1 MFLGE
6 YEYKVD
12 NKGRLPLPPKF
23 RQELM
28 GELVLTKG
36 LEKCIVIYPAEEWHK
51 VADTLSAKA
60 LPSSKVRTMN
70 RAMFGTAFS
79 LTLDGQGRIALPA
92 TLRNRVEIGDTAF
105 VVGANNCVEVWNPT
119 SWKVEKTAAEEQLWQ
134 IIESLEEQR

>member
-23 RQELM
+23 RQELR

-36 LEKCIVIYPAEEWHK
+36 LEKCIAIYPAEEWHK
-51 VADTLSAKA
+51 IADTLSARA
-60 LPSSKVRTMN
+60 VPSSKFRTMN

-79 LTLDGQGRIALPA
+79 LALDGQGRIALPSL
-92 TLRNRVEIGDTAF
+92 LRNGAEIGDTAI
-105 VVGANNCVEVWNPT
+105 VVGANNCIEIWNPIFWD
-119 SWKVEKTAAEEQLWQ
+119 SEKTTAEEQLWQ

>member
-23 RQELM
+23 RQELR

-36 LEKCIVIYPAEEWHK
+36 LEKCIVVYPVEEWHK
-51 VADTLSAKA
+51 IADTLSARA
-60 LPSSKVRTMN
+60 VPSSKFRTMN

-79 LTLDGQGRIALPA
+79 LSLDGQGRIALPSL
-92 TLRNRVEIGDTAF
+92 LRNSAEIGDTAI
-105 VVGANNCVEVWNPT
+105 VVGANNCIEIWNQILWD
-119 SWKVEKTAAEEQLWQ
+119 SEKTEAEEQLWQ

>member
-12 NKGRLPLPPKF
+12 NKGRVPLPPKF

-36 LEKCIVIYPAEEWHK
+36 LEKCIVVYPVEEWHK
-51 VADTLSAKA
+51 IADTLSAKA

-79 LTLDGQGRIALPA
+79 LTLDGQGRIALPSA
-92 TLRNRVEIGDTAF
+92 LRSRVEIGDSAF
-105 VVGANNCVEVWNPT
+105 VVGANNCVEIWNPAQ
-119 SWKVEKTAAEEQLWQ
+119 WKTEKAEAEEQLWQ

>member
-12 NKGRLPLPPKF
+12 NKGRVPLPPKF
-23 RQELM
+23 RPELM

-36 LEKCIVIYPAEEWHK
+36 LEKCIVIYPVDEWHK

-79 LTLDGQGRIALPA
+79 LSLDGQGRIALPPV
-92 TLRNRVEIGDTAF
+92 LRNGVGIGDKAF
-105 VVGANNCVEVWNPT
+105 IVGANNCIEIWNPT
-119 SWKVEKTAAEEQLWQ
+119 LWETEKAAAEEQLWQ

>member
-23 RQELM
+23 RQDLR

-36 LEKCIVIYPAEEWHK
+36 PEKCIVMYPAEEWRK
-51 VADTLSAKA
+51 VADNLSSRGV
-60 LPSSKVRTMN
+60 PSSKFRTMN

-79 LTLDGQGRIALPA
+79 LSLDGQGRVALPSL
-92 TLRNRVEIGDTAF
+92 LRTRAEIGDSAI
-105 VVGANNCVEVWNPT
+105 VVGANNCIEIWNPNLWA
-119 SWKVEKTAAEEQLWQ
+119 SEKTTAEEQLWQ

>member
-23 RQELM
+23 RQELT

-36 LEKCIVIYPAEEWHK
+36 LEKCIAIYTAAEWHK
-51 VADTLSAKA
+51 VADTLSAQA
-60 LPSSKVRTMN
+60 VPSSKFRTMN

-79 LTLDGQGRIALPA
+79 LSLDGQGRIALPSL
-92 TLRNRVEIGDTAF
+92 LRNHAEIGDTAI
-105 VVGANNCVEVWNPT
+105 VAGANNCIEIWNPILWE
-119 SWKVEKTAAEEQLWQ
+119 SEKTTAEEQLWQ
-134 IIESLEEQR
+134 IIETLEEQR

>member
-23 RQELM
+23 RQELR

-36 LEKCIVIYPAEEWHK
+36 LEKCIVVYPAEEWHK
-51 VADTLSAKA
+51 IADTLSSRVV
-60 LPSSKVRTMN
+60 PSSKFRTMN

-79 LTLDGQGRIALPA
+79 LSLDGQGRIALPSLLHSA
-92 TLRNRVEIGDTAF
+92 AEIGDTAI
-105 VVGANNCVEVWNPT
+105 VVGANNCIEIWNPILWD
-119 SWKVEKTAAEEQLWQ
+119 SEKTKAEEQLWQ

>member
-23 RQELM
+23 RQELT

-36 LEKCIVIYPAEEWHK
+36 LEKCIAIYTAAEWHK
-51 VADTLSAKA
+51 VADTLSAQA
-60 LPSSKVRTMN
+60 VPSSKFRTMN

-79 LTLDGQGRIALPA
+79 LSLDGQGRIALPSL
-92 TLRNRVEIGDTAF
+92 LRNHAGIGDTAI
-105 VVGANNCVEVWNPT
+105 VAGANNCIEIWNPILWE
-119 SWKVEKTAAEEQLWQ
+119 SEKTAAEEQLWQ
-134 IIESLEEQR
+134 IIETLEEQR

>member
-1 MFLGE
+1 MFLGD

-12 NKGRLPLPPKF
+12 NKGRVPLPPKF
-23 RQELM
+23 RPELM

-36 LEKCIVIYPAEEWHK
+36 LEKCIVIYSAEEWHK

-79 LTLDGQGRIALPA
+79 LSLDGQGRIALPA
-92 TLRNRVEIGDTAF
+92 ALRNGVEIGDTAF
-105 VVGANNCVEVWNPT
+105 VVGANNCVEIWNPKL
-119 SWKVEKTAAEEQLWQ
+119 WKTEKAEAEEQLWQ

>member
-23 RQELM
+23 REELR

-36 LEKCIVIYPAEEWHK
+36 LERCIVIYPADEWHK
-51 VADTLSAKA
+51 VADTLSAQA
-60 LPSSKVRTMN
+60 VPSSKFRTMN
-70 RAMFGTAFS
+70 RAMFGTAYGLS
-79 LTLDGQGRIALPA
+79 LDGQGRIALPS
-92 TLRNRVEIGDTAF
+92 TLRNRVEIGDTAV
-105 VVGANNCVEVWNPT
+105 VVGANNCIEIWNPILWD
-119 SWKVEKTAAEEQLWQ
+119 SEKTTAEEQLWQ

>member
-23 RQELM
+23 RQELI

-36 LEKCIVIYPAEEWHK
+36 LEKCIVIYPVDEWHK

-60 LPSSKVRTMN
+60 LPSSKFRTMN

-92 TLRNRVEIGDTAF
+92 TLRSRADIKDRVY
-105 VVGANNCVEVWNPT
+105 VVGANNCIEVWSPDL
-119 SWKVEKTAAEEQLWQ
+119 WEKEKATAEEQLWQ
-134 IIESLEEQR
+134 NIESLEEPR

>member
-23 RQELM
+23 RQELA

-36 LEKCIVIYPAEEWHK
+36 LEKCIAIYTTAEWHK
-51 VADTLSAKA
+51 VADTLSAQA
-60 LPSSKVRTMN
+60 VPSSKFRTMN

-79 LTLDGQGRIALPA
+79 LSLDGQGRIALPSL
-92 TLRNRVEIGDTAF
+92 LRNHAGIGDTAI
-105 VVGANNCVEVWNPT
+105 VAGANNCIEIWNPILWE
-119 SWKVEKTAAEEQLWQ
+119 SEKTAAEEQLWQ
-134 IIESLEEQR
+134 IIETLEEQR

>member
-23 RQELM
+23 RQDLR

-36 LEKCIVIYPAEEWHK
+36 LEKCIVMYPAEEWRK
-51 VADTLSAKA
+51 VADTLSARA
-60 LPSSKVRTMN
+60 VPSSKFRTMN

-79 LTLDGQGRIALPA
+79 LSLDGQGRIALPSL
-92 TLRNRVEIGDTAF
+92 LRTGAEIGDSAI
-105 VVGANNCVEVWNPT
+105 VVGANNCIEIWNPILWD
-119 SWKVEKTAAEEQLWQ
+119 SEKTTAEEQLWQ

>member
-28 GELVLTKG
+28 GDLVLTKG
-36 LEKCIVIYPAEEWHK
+36 LEKCIVVYPAEEWHK

-92 TLRNRVEIGDTAF
+92 ALRNVVAITDTAF
-105 VVGANNCVEVWNPT
+105 VVGANNCVEIWNPT
-119 SWKVEKTAAEEQLWQ
+119 FWETEKAAAEEQLWQ

>member
-28 GELVLTKG
+28 GDLVLTKG
-36 LEKCIVIYPAEEWHK
+36 LEKCIVIYPVEEWHK
-51 VADTLSAKA
+51 VADTLSEKA

-79 LTLDGQGRIALPA
+79 LTLDGQGRIALPSA
-92 TLRNRVEIGDTAF
+92 LRNRVEISDTAF
-105 VVGANNCVEVWNPT
+105 VVGANNCVEVWNPNL
-119 SWKVEKTAAEEQLWQ
+119 WKTEKAAAEEQLWQ

>member
-23 RQELM
+23 RQDLR

-36 LEKCIVIYPAEEWHK
+36 LEKCIVMYPAEEWRK
-51 VADTLSAKA
+51 VADTLSARA
-60 LPSSKVRTMN
+60 VPSSKFRTMN

-79 LTLDGQGRIALPA
+79 LSLDGQGRIALPSL
-92 TLRNRVEIGDTAF
+92 LRTVAEIGDSAI
-105 VVGANNCVEVWNPT
+105 VVGANNCIEIWNPILWD
-119 SWKVEKTAAEEQLWQ
+119 SEKTAAEEQLWQ

>member
-36 LEKCIVIYPAEEWHK
+36 LEKCIVIYPIEEWRK
-51 VADTLSAKA
+51 IANALSARA
-60 LPSSKVRTMN
+60 LPSSKFRTMN

-79 LTLDGQGRIALPA
+79 LTLDAQGRVALPA
-92 TLRNRVEIGDTAF
+92 TLRNGVDIGDRAY
-105 VVGANNCVEVWNPT
+105 VVGTNNFIEVWNPT
-119 SWKVEKTAAEEQLWQ
+119 LWEKEKAAAEEQLWQ
-134 IIESLEEQR
+134 NIESLEEPR

>member
-36 LEKCIVIYPAEEWHK
+36 LEKCIVIYTVEEWHK

-60 LPSSKVRTMN
+60 LPSSKVRTMS

-79 LTLDGQGRIALPA
+79 LSLDGQGRVALPA
-92 TLRNRVEIGDTAF
+92 ALRSRVEIGDTAF
-105 VVGANNCVEVWNPT
+105 VVGANNCVEVWNPAL
-119 SWKVEKTAAEEQLWQ
+119 WKTEKAAAEEQLWQ

>member
-36 LEKCIVIYPAEEWHK
+36 LEKCIVIYPVEEWHK

-79 LTLDGQGRIALPA
+79 LTLDGQGRIALPSA
-92 TLRNRVEIGDTAF
+92 LRNRVEIGDSAY
-105 VVGANNCVEVWNPT
+105 VVGANNSVEIWNPNL
-119 SWKVEKTAAEEQLWQ
+119 WKTEKAAAEEQLWQ

>member
-60 LPSSKVRTMN
+60 LPSSKVRTMS

-79 LTLDGQGRIALPA
+79 LTLDGQGRVALPA
-92 TLRNRVEIGDTAF
+92 TLRSRVEIGDTAF
-105 VVGANNCVEVWNPT
+105 VVGANNCVEVWNPILWET
-119 SWKVEKTAAEEQLWQ
+119 EKAAAEEQLWQ

>member
-36 LEKCIVIYPAEEWHK
+36 LEKCIVIYPVEEWHK

-92 TLRNRVEIGDTAF
+92 TLRSSVEIGDTVF
-105 VVGANNCVEVWNPT
+105 VVGANNCVEIWNANL
-119 SWKVEKTAAEEQLWQ
+119 WEIEKTAAEEQLWQ

>member
-23 RQELM
+23 RQELR

-51 VADTLSAKA
+51 IADTLSARA
-60 LPSSKVRTMN
+60 VPSSKFRTMN
-70 RAMFGTAFS
+70 RAMFGTAFNLS
-79 LTLDGQGRIALPA
+79 LDSQGRVALPSL
-92 TLRNRVEIGDTAF
+92 LRNGAKIGDTAI
-105 VVGANNCVEVWNPT
+105 VVGANNCIEIWNPIFWD
-119 SWKVEKTAAEEQLWQ
+119 SEKTTAEEQLWQ

>member
-23 RQELM
+23 RQELR

-36 LEKCIVIYPAEEWHK
+36 LEKCIAIYTADEWHK
-51 VADTLSAKA
+51 IADTLSARA
-60 LPSSKVRTMN
+60 VPSSKIRTMN

-79 LTLDGQGRIALPA
+79 LSLDGQGRIALPSL
-92 TLRNRVEIGDTAF
+92 LRTGAEIGDTAI
-105 VVGANNCVEVWNPT
+105 VVGANNRIEIWNPILWD
-119 SWKVEKTAAEEQLWQ
+119 SEKTAAEEQLWQ

>member
-36 LEKCIVIYPAEEWHK
+36 LEKCIVIYPVEEWHK
-51 VADTLSAKA
+51 VADTLSARA

-79 LTLDGQGRIALPA
+79 LSLDGQGRIALPA

-105 VVGANNCVEVWNPT
+105 VVGANNCIEVWNPV
-119 SWKVEKTAAEEQLWQ
+119 SWKTEKTAAEEQLWQ

>member
-51 VADTLSAKA
+51 VADTLAAKA

-79 LTLDGQGRIALPA
+79 LSLDGQGRIALPA
-92 TLRNRVEIGDTAF
+92 ALRNHVEIGDTAY
-105 VVGANNCVEVWNPT
+105 VVGANNCVEIWNPT
-119 SWKVEKTAAEEQLWQ
+119 LWKTEKAAAEEQLWQ

>member
-28 GELVLTKG
+28 GELVLTNG
-36 LEKCIVIYPAEEWHK
+36 LEKCIVLYPVEEWHK
-51 VADTLSAKA
+51 VSDALSAKA
-60 LPSSKVRTMN
+60 LPSSKFRTMN

-79 LTLDGQGRIALPA
+79 LTLDGQGRIALPP
-92 TLRNRVEIGDTAF
+92 TLRNRAEITDRAY
-105 VVGANNCVEVWNPT
+105 VVGANNYIEVWNPNL
-119 SWKVEKTAAEEQLWQ
+119 WQKEKAAAGEQLWQ
-134 IIESLEEQR
+134 NIESLEEQR

>member
-23 RQELM
+23 RQGLI

-36 LEKCIVIYPAEEWHK
+36 LEKCIVIYPVDEWHK

-60 LPSSKVRTMN
+60 LPSSKFRTMN

-79 LTLDGQGRIALPA
+79 LALDGQGRIALPA
-92 TLRNRVEIGDTAF
+92 MLRSRAEIKDRVY
-105 VVGANNCVEVWNPT
+105 VVGANNCIEVWNPAL
-119 SWKVEKTAAEEQLWQ
+119 WEKEKAAAEEQLWQ
-134 IIESLEEQR
+134 NIESLEEPR

>member
-28 GELVLTKG
+28 GELVLTNG
-36 LEKCIVIYPAEEWHK
+36 LEKCIVLYPIDEWHK
-51 VADTLSAKA
+51 VSDALSAKA
-60 LPSSKVRTMN
+60 LPSSKFRTMN

-79 LTLDGQGRIALPA
+79 LTLDGQGRIALPP
-92 TLRNRVEIGDTAF
+92 TLRIRAEIKDRAY
-105 VVGANNCVEVWNPT
+105 VVGANNYIEVWNPNM
-119 SWKVEKTAAEEQLWQ
+119 WQKEKAAAGEQLWQ
-134 IIESLEEQR
+134 NIESLEEQR

>member
-12 NKGRLPLPPKF
+12 NKGRVPLPPKF
-23 RQELM
+23 RQELT

-36 LEKCIVIYPAEEWHK
+36 LEKCIAIYTAEEWHK
-51 VADTLSAKA
+51 IADTLSAKA

-79 LTLDGQGRIALPA
+79 LSLDGQGRIALPA
-92 TLRNRVEIGDTAF
+92 TLRNRVEIGNTAF
-105 VVGANNCVEVWNPT
+105 VVGANNCVEIWNPGL
-119 SWKVEKTAAEEQLWQ
+119 WKTEKAAAEEQLWQ
-134 IIESLEEQR
+134 NIESLEEQR

>member
-60 LPSSKVRTMN
+60 LPSSKVRTMS

-79 LTLDGQGRIALPA
+79 LTLDGQGRVALPA
-92 TLRNRVEIGDTAF
+92 TLRSRVEISDTAF
-105 VVGANNCVEVWNPT
+105 VVGANNCVEVWNPILWET
-119 SWKVEKTAAEEQLWQ
+119 EKAAAEEQLWQ

>member
-60 LPSSKVRTMN
+60 LPSSKVRTMS

-79 LTLDGQGRIALPA
+79 LTLDGQGRVALPA
-92 TLRNRVEIGDTAF
+92 TLRSRVEIDDTAF
-105 VVGANNCVEVWNPT
+105 VVGANNCVEVWNPILWET
-119 SWKVEKTAAEEQLWQ
+119 EKAAAEEQLWQ

>member
-51 VADTLSAKA
+51 VADTLSASA
-60 LPSSKVRTMN
+60 VPSSKFRTMN

-79 LTLDGQGRIALPA
+79 LSLDGQGRIALPA
-92 TLRNRVEIGDTAF
+92 ALRNRVQIGDTAF
-105 VVGANNCVEVWNPT
+105 VVGANNCVEIWNPLLWET
-119 SWKVEKTAAEEQLWQ
+119 EKTAAEEQLWQ

>member
-1 MFLGE
+1 
-6 YEYKVD
+6 
-12 NKGRLPLPPKF
+12 
-23 RQELM
+23 M

-36 LEKCIVIYPAEEWHK
+36 LEKCIVIYPAEEWLK

-92 TLRNRVEIGDTAF
+92 ALRNNVQISDSAY
-105 VVGANNCVEVWNPT
+105 VVGANNCVEIWNPT
-119 SWKVEKTAAEEQLWQ
+119 LWETEKAVAEEQLWQ

>member
-23 RQELM
+23 RQELR

-36 LEKCIVIYPAEEWHK
+36 LEKCIVIYPADEWHK
-51 VADTLSAKA
+51 VADTLSSKA
-60 LPSSKVRTMN
+60 VPSSKIRTMN

-79 LTLDGQGRIALPA
+79 LALDGQGRVALPSL
-92 TLRNRVEIGDTAF
+92 LRNGAAIGDTAI
-105 VVGANNCVEVWNPT
+105 VVGANNCIEIWNPT
-119 SWKVEKTAAEEQLWQ
+119 FWDSEKTTAEEQLWQ